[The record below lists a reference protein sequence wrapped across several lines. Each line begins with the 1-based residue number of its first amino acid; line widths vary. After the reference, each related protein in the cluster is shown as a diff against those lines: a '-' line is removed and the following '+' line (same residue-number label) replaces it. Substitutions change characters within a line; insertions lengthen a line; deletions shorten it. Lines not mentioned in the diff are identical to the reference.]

1 MLSDFYLIA
10 GSENGQIVFWD
21 IRQPKDVLTVFCE
34 TQTDS
39 INSIDFK
46 GSMLLSGS
54 EDESLAVYNL
64 MEKDEMEGVDL
75 IVSAEQPVR
84 MVKFMENDQL
94 FYENYRGVGVYDFDT
109 GIRRFEHVFANSV
122 SLSA

>member
-21 IRQPKDVLTVFCE
+21 VRQPKDILSVFSE

-46 GSMLLSGS
+46 GSLLLSGS

-64 MEKDEMEGVDL
+64 LEKDEVDAVDL

-84 MVKFMENDQL
+84 LVQFMDNDQL
-94 FYENYRGVGVYDFDT
+94 FYENYRGIGVYDFDT
-109 GIRRFEHVFANSV
+109 GIRRFEHAFANSV
-122 SLSA
+122 S